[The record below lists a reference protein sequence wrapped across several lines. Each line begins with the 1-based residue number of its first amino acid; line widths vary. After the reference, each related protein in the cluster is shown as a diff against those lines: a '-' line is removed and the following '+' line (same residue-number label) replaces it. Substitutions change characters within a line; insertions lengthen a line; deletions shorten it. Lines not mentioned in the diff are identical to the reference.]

1 MQAPPRIL
9 GRYALHDEIA
19 AGGMATVH
27 LGRLRAAGGFGRTVA
42 IKRLH
47 PMYARDPEFRV
58 RFLEEARIASRV
70 SHANVVPTIDV
81 LAMSGELFLVMDY
94 VHGESLN
101 RLSAIVNGRGEK
113 IDLRIVSAI
122 VLGLLEGLHAIHAAL
137 DERGAP
143 LHCVH
148 RDVSPQN
155 VLVGADGVTR
165 VLDLGIAK
173 AAGRVFSTK
182 SGDVMGKVAYMSP
195 EQVSGERVDVRAD
208 LWATTVVLWELLT
221 GRRLFDADTPSESL
235 AKLLTEDRP
244 PPSTIRP
251 ELSAD
256 VDALL
261 LRGLAKDPS
270 ARFASARE
278 MAAALQAVL
287 PPATTREASLWVA
300 GVAGEKLSERA
311 RRVREI
317 ESMQLEDAEVPSAPD
332 VTAPDAGRGAAWTEP
347 PPPLARN
354 RAAIAATAIA
364 IMLVTIGGAAAW
376 QARGSGAKAERSAPV
391 APPAPAPTPSTASP
405 DPTPSVATVPVAT
418 SVAPPRARPATR
430 TVPHAKAGCADPFT
444 LGKDGIKIPKPECL

>member
-1 MQAPPRIL
+1 
-9 GRYALHDEIA
+9 
-19 AGGMATVH
+19 
-27 LGRLRAAGGFGRTVA
+27 
-42 IKRLH
+42 
-47 PMYARDPEFRV
+47 
-58 RFLEEARIASRV
+58 
-70 SHANVVPTIDV
+70 
-81 LAMSGELFLVMDY
+81 
-94 VHGESLN
+94 
-101 RLSAIVNGRGEK
+101 
-113 IDLRIVSAI
+113 
-122 VLGLLEGLHAIHAAL
+122 
-137 DERGAP
+137 
-143 LHCVH
+143 
-148 RDVSPQN
+148 
-155 VLVGADGVTR
+155 
-165 VLDLGIAK
+165 
-173 AAGRVFSTK
+173 
-182 SGDVMGKVAYMSP
+182 MSP

-332 VTAPDAGRGAAWTEP
+332 VTAPGAGRGAAWTEP
-347 PPPLARN
+347 PPPPARN